1 MTYYDCP
8 NCTNECCNTKFEEL
22 VHAEISLKY
31 VANCLDRGYSN
42 KDLIDRLLSDVKRL
56 SDALKECR

>member
-8 NCTNECCNTKFEEL
+8 NCTNECCNTRLHEMRN
-22 VHAEISLKY
+22 AEISLKY
-31 VANCLDRGYSN
+31 VADCFDCGNNN
-42 KDLIDRLLSDVKRL
+42 KELRKRLTDDIKRL